1 MKARLA
7 VFLLLVAAAVV
18 IIAVLRLPV
27 RRPGAVV
34 RPRPQRGPAAAGAKQ
49 VVIAYLRA
57 LQKQDYRTAYAHLS
71 ARSQGAHPFD
81 SFAQDCQKAGFPS
94 LDVEAAQEK
103 TSEGGGTTVVVP
115 MVEDPATAGFT
126 MVREKGEWKIVFV
139 KGSPWFPYPE

>member
-27 RRPGAVV
+27 RRPPPAA
-34 RPRPQRGPAAAGAKQ
+34 RPRPHPGPVAAGAKE
-49 VVIAYLRA
+49 VVIAYLSA
-57 LQKQDYRTAYAHLS
+57 LQKQDYRGAHAHLS
-71 ARSQGAHPFD
+71 AGSQAAHAFD
-81 SFAQDCQKAGFPS
+81 SFARECEKAGFPS

-103 TSEGGGTTVVVP
+103 AGEGGGTMVVVP

-139 KGSPWFPYPE
+139 EGSPWFPYPE